1 MRNRKIDIWIKKET
15 ERYEERCRERKW
27 HGEKERERIGYV
39 CVVFKCVY
47 VIERVCVCVCVRDR
61 SV

>member
-1 MRNRKIDIWIKKET
+1 MDKERDRKI
-15 ERYEERCRERKW
+15 RRERCRERKR